1 MLHKILG
8 EVIDHSELLN
18 GEIQMILEGEFI
30 WDEKKYRIT
39 NSLEWQIGNDVV
51 IPILHSELLIE
62 NSSVTSQTIVGN
74 YSTGNHFVDE
84 ETGELQFDLSYNIHA
99 ASSDEKIDCEITVQ
113 GNEWIGLLNINENQ
127 LV

>member
-30 WDEKKYRIT
+30 WNEKKYRIT

-62 NSSVTSQTIVGN
+62 NSSITSQTIVGN
-74 YSTGNHFVDE
+74 YSTGNHSVDE
-84 ETGELQFDLSYNIHA
+84 ETGELLFDLSYNIDA

-113 GNEWIGLLNINENQ
+113 GNEWLGLLNINENQ

>member
-8 EVIDHSELLN
+8 EVVEHSELLN

-30 WDEKKYRIT
+30 WNEKKYRIT
-39 NSLEWQIGNDVV
+39 NSIEWQIGNDVV

-62 NSSVTSQTIVGN
+62 NSSITSQTIVGN
-74 YSTGNHFVDE
+74 YSTGNHSVDE
-84 ETGELQFDLSYNIHA
+84 ETEEQQFDLSYNIDA
-99 ASSDEKIDCEITVQ
+99 TSSDLKIDCEITVQ
-113 GNEWIGLLNINENQ
+113 GNEWMGLLNINENQ